1 MFAILRSLLLYK
13 HFILSSIRNEL
24 VTKFVR
30 SKLGGLWIIIN
41 PLSQVAI
48 YALILSNVLAAKIP
62 GVEKTY
68 SYAIYL
74 MAGLLAWNLFSEII
88 SRCLNLFIEN
98 GNLMKKIS
106 FPKITLPVIVLGS
119 SLLNN
124 MFLFIAMMFI
134 FVILGHSFSLVILWL
149 IPLTV
154 LLATLALSL
163 GLILGI
169 FNVFLRDVAQI
180 IPIVLQVWFWFT
192 PIVYP
197 ISIIPEKYHQLLM
210 VLNPMFSITNAYQ
223 MIIVY
228 GKAPPLDSGLVMVSV
243 LTLALLAL
251 SLFLFRRATEEMVDV
266 L

>member
-1 MFAILRSLLLYK
+1 MLAIMHSLFLYR

-48 YALILSNVLAAKIP
+48 YALILSNVLAAKLPNI
-62 GVEKTY
+62 ESTY
-68 SYAIYL
+68 AYAIYL
-74 MAGLLAWNLFSEII
+74 MAGLLAWNLFNEILG
-88 SRCLNLFIEN
+88 RCLNLFIEN
-98 GNLMKKIS
+98 GNLMKKMS
-106 FPKITLPVIVLGS
+106 FPKITLPTIVLGS
-119 SLLNN
+119 SVLNN
-124 MFLFIAMMFI
+124 ALLFIAMMFI
-134 FVILGHSFSLVILWL
+134 FAILGHSFNWVLLWL
-149 IPLTV
+149 IPLTL
-154 LLATLALSL
+154 LLATFSLSF

-169 FNVFLRDVAQI
+169 FNVFLRDIGQI

-210 VLNPMFSITNAYQ
+210 ILNPMYPITSAYQ
-223 MIIVY
+223 TIIVY
-228 GKAPPLDSGLVMVSV
+228 GKTPELKNGLVIITIIS
-243 LTLALLAL
+243 LALLIL

>member
-1 MFAILRSLLLYK
+1 MLAMIRSLFLYK

-24 VTKFVR
+24 VTKFIR

-48 YALILSNVLAAKIP
+48 YALILSNVLAAKLP
-62 GVEKTY
+62 GIESTY
-68 SYAIYL
+68 AYAIYL
-74 MAGLLAWNLFSEII
+74 MAGLLAWNLFSELI

-98 GNLMKKIS
+98 GNLMKKMS
-106 FPKITLPVIVLGS
+106 FPKITLPTIVLGS
-119 SLLNN
+119 AVLNN
-124 MFLFIAMMFI
+124 VLLFIAMLVI

-149 IPLTV
+149 IPLTI

-169 FNVFLRDVAQI
+169 FNVFLRDTGQVVPI
-180 IPIVLQVWFWFT
+180 ILQVWFWFT

-210 VLNPMFSITNAYQ
+210 ILNPMFPITNAYQ
-223 MIIVY
+223 TIIVY
-228 GKAPPLDSGLVMVSV
+228 GRAPELNSGLIFIIISTFV
-243 LTLALLAL
+243 LLAF

>member
-1 MFAILRSLLLYK
+1 MLAMIRSLLLYK

-48 YALILSNVLAAKIP
+48 YALILSNVLAAKLP
-62 GVEKTY
+62 GIESTY
-68 SYAIYL
+68 AYAIYL
-74 MAGLLAWNLFSEII
+74 MAGLLAWNLFSELI

-98 GNLMKKIS
+98 GNLMKKMS
-106 FPKITLPVIVLGS
+106 FPKITLPTIVLGS
-119 SLLNN
+119 AILNN
-124 MFLFIAMMFI
+124 LLLFLAMMVI
-134 FVILGHSFSLVILWL
+134 FVLLGHHFTPALLWL

-154 LLATLALSL
+154 LLATLALSV

-169 FNVFLRDVAQI
+169 FNVFLRDIGQV
-180 IPIVLQVWFWFT
+180 IPIILQVWFWFT

-197 ISIIPEKYHQLLM
+197 IGIIPEKYHQLLM
-210 VLNPMFSITNAYQ
+210 SLNLMYPITNAYQ
-223 MIIVY
+223 TIIVY
-228 GKAPPLDSGLVMVSV
+228 GKTPELSSELITIIVVTFFLLVF
-243 LTLALLAL
+243 
-251 SLFLFRRATEEMVDV
+251 SLFLFRRSTEEMVDV

>member
-1 MFAILRSLLLYK
+1 MLAILRSLFLYK

-30 SKLGGLWIIIN
+30 SKLGGLWILIN

-48 YALILSNVLAAKIP
+48 YSLILSNVLAAKIP
-62 GVEKTY
+62 GVETTY

-74 MAGLLAWNLFSEII
+74 MAGLLAWNLFSEIMT
-88 SRCLNLFIEN
+88 RCLNLFVEN
-98 GNLMKKIS
+98 GNLMKKMS
-106 FPKITLPVIVLGS
+106 FPKITLPVIALGS

-124 MFLFIAMMFI
+124 VLLFIAMMFI
-134 FVILGHSFSLVILWL
+134 FVMLGHSFSMVLLWL
-149 IPLTV
+149 IPFTI
-154 LLATLALSL
+154 LLAILALSL

-169 FNVFLRDVAQI
+169 FNVFLRDLAQV

-197 ISIIPEKYHQLLM
+197 ISIIPEKYHQWLM
-210 VLNPMFSITNAYQ
+210 ILNPMFSITNAYQ
-223 MIIVY
+223 TIIVY
-228 GKAPPLDSGLVMVSV
+228 DKAPSLDSGLVMVIV
-243 LTLALLAL
+243 VTLMSLAL
-251 SLFLFRRATEEMVDV
+251 SLFLFRQATEEMADV

>member
-1 MFAILRSLLLYK
+1 MLAILRSLLLYK

-48 YALILSNVLAAKIP
+48 YALILSNVLAAKLP
-62 GVEKTY
+62 GVESTY
-68 SYAIYL
+68 AYAIYL
-74 MAGLLAWNLFSEII
+74 MAGLLAWNLFSEIM

-98 GNLMKKIS
+98 GNLMKKMS
-106 FPKITLPVIVLGS
+106 FPKITLPTIVLGS
-119 SLLNN
+119 AVLNN
-124 MFLFIAMMFI
+124 VLLFIAMMFI
-134 FVILGHSFSLVILWL
+134 FIILGQSFSLVLLWL
-149 IPLTV
+149 IPLTI

-169 FNVFLRDVAQI
+169 FNVFLRDIGQV

-197 ISIIPEKYHQLLM
+197 ITIIPEKYHQWLM
-210 VLNPMFSITNAYQ
+210 ILNPMYPITNAYQ
-223 MIIVY
+223 TIIVY
-228 GKAPPLDSGLVMVSV
+228 GKAPALDSGLIMISV
-243 LTLALLAL
+243 ITLSLLGF